1 MVNYI
6 YRVTEENVDGCG
18 GDATEF
24 VQFHK
29 PLNQTESALFAHAL
43 REAKIDSLGKDYSTG
58 DMIEDA
64 LAKFAVESG
73 IKGVICGAPY
83 EGAFE
88 F

>member
-1 MVNYI
+1 MANYI

-24 VQFHK
+24 VLFHQR
-29 PLNQTESALFAHAL
+29 LNQAESALFVRILQEVKQASMDVDTA
-43 REAKIDSLGKDYSTG
+43 G
-58 DMIEDA
+58 MIEDA
-64 LAKFAVESG
+64 LTKFAEESG
-73 IKGVICGAPY
+73 IEGVICGAPY